1 MSEWIPVSVRK
12 PEPFKSVL
20 VTFEHTKYATRTP
33 QRVVTVGIGF
43 YNGKKWS
50 QAISALQSYKD
61 TRVIAWMELPE
72 IYKEKDNGN
81 NEKSTDNT

>member
-1 MSEWIPVSVRK
+1 MSQWIPVSEGT

-20 VTFEHTKYATRTP
+20 ITFEHTKYATRIP
-33 QRVVTVGIGF
+33 QKVITVGIGF

-61 TRVIAWMELPE
+61 SKVLAWMPLPDKWE
-72 IYKEKDNGN
+72 Q
-81 NEKSTDNT
+81 S

>member
-1 MSEWIPVSVRK
+1 MSEWVPVDDGL

-61 TRVIAWMELPE
+61 TKVLAWMPLPDIWE
-72 IYKEKDNGN
+72 E
-81 NEKSTDNT
+81 S

>member
-1 MSEWIPVSVRK
+1 MSEWVPVTERT
-12 PEPFKSVL
+12 PEPFQSVL
-20 VTFEHTKYATRTP
+20 VTFEHTKYATRIP

-72 IYKEKDNGN
+72 IYKEEDNGN
-81 NEKSTDNT
+81 SEEDISNT